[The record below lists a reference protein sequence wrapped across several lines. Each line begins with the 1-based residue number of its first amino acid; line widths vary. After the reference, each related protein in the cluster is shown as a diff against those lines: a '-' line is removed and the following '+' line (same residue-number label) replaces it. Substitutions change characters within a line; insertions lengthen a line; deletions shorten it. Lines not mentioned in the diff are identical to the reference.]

1 MKLRILTILVAL
13 LLSTGTA
20 SALSS
25 IEYSIQGDNAV
36 VSVDMSY
43 RSVMENETILGSQS
57 MRFDYMDIDNTGIIS
72 EDSDGIILNNT
83 LKAIPVQRRMIS
95 SGAVMQNF
103 VSAIRTNDSYDL
115 GATGFRADGRRMELA
130 SDVQAE
136 TTSLSHIVKG
146 KVTGNVG
153 MGLITQTPTTRFEN
167 IVRSRAVHQDI
178 VMNANWQT
186 YQPAVEAEVPSSDIS
201 SLCAWAT
208 ESSYPVFPI
217 LA

>member
-1 MKLRILTILVAL
+1 MRFRILSILMAL
-13 LLSTGTA
+13 LLCIGTA

-25 IEYSIQGDNAV
+25 LEYTIQGDNAV
-36 VSVDMSY
+36 VSIDMSY

-72 EDSDGIILNNT
+72 EDSDGVILNNT
-83 LKAIPVQRRMIS
+83 LKAIPVQRRVIS

-115 GATGFRADGRRMELA
+115 GVTGFRADGRRMELA

-153 MGLITQTPTTRFEN
+153 MGLITQTPTDRFEN
-167 IVRSRAVHQDI
+167 IVRSRAVRQDI

-186 YQPAVEAEVPSSDIS
+186 YQPAVEVEVPSSDIS

-208 ESSYPVFPI
+208 ETSYPVFSI
-217 LA
+217 SI